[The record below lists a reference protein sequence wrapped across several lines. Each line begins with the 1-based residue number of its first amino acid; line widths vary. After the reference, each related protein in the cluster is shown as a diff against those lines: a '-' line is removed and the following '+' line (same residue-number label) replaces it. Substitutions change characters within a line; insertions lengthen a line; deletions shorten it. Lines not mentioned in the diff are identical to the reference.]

1 MKSRHL
7 SAFCACLISLSI
19 SSIVSA
25 AFYDFE
31 QWVQDNGAQGFD
43 NSNPFKLTADNLQLK
58 AKAFSKSQES
68 THVYLDNLLAGSSAG
83 MGVCVALDVNNQ
95 CASSS
100 SIERQDRER
109 LRWKFNENI
118 SSITLE
124 FDNDTNGFSGQKFQY
139 KYNSDP
145 WVTAI
150 ADASSLVTLNFD
162 GSSDK
167 IQFRAKG
174 KKAKSQFYIL
184 NADVKAVP
192 VPASVWLFISGLLG
206 LIVVSRRS
214 TL

>member
-7 SAFCACLISLSI
+7 SAFCACLLSLSI
-19 SSIVSA
+19 SSAVSA

-43 NSNPFKLTADNLQLK
+43 NSNPFKLTVDGLRLK

-68 THVYLDNLLAGSSAG
+68 THVYLDNLLTGSSAG
-83 MGVCVALDVNNQ
+83 MGVCVELDVNYQ
-95 CASSS
+95 CVSNSSV
-100 SIERQDRER
+100 ERQDRER

-124 FDNDTNGFSGQKFQY
+124 FDNDINGFNSRKFQY

-145 WVTAI
+145 WVTAT

-167 IQFRAKG
+167 IQFRTKG
-174 KKAKSQFYIL
+174 KNIKNQFYIL
-184 NADVKAVP
+184 NANVTAVP
-192 VPASVWLFISGLLG
+192 LPAAVWLFTSGLLG
-206 LIVVSRRS
+206 LLVISRRS
-214 TL
+214 